1 MPPFQGFIR
10 FRRHLVGK
18 QSSFGSNTAGT
29 RWLPYRGAIVVDPAR
44 TDPDVDVGSL
54 DPVLAPFA
62 GPLGVTGTWEGFGAF
77 DDLPYLYSAGLKGGV
92 TPTGAT
98 AKSWVYQVASL
109 TADDFDYFTDQWGD
123 DVSSDF
129 ITGGSGVINTLELAF
144 GDDLSAWTV
153 NAELVY
159 ARAQIGTGP
168 TGGIV
173 LDDTPQWMYGADT
186 EVYVDSVYS
195 SIGTTKWTDTVHA
208 ATFRLNNN
216 LDLKRFANG
225 SNTRFQLAGYGRGP
239 REIEVEI
246 VAAKSAAAIA
256 ERATLDDTP
265 APVLQQH
272 QGVRLPRVRHGRG
285 VRRELDHH
293 LHLSRPVR
301 LRPRLRGPT
310 GRGQHPRQPLRRYSL
325 ACPGSR
331 QPNPSS
337 WTSALARA
345 RADPTKPTSS
355 TSPLRCPCPAA
366 WRRRALSVRAR
377 VTRSSSRNSSPISG
391 SATASSTGTW
401 STTRASPSP

>member
-98 AKSWVYQVASL
+98 AMSWVYQVASL

-246 VAAKSAAAIA
+246 VAAKSAVAIA

-265 APVLQQH
+265 APE
-272 QGVRLPRVRHGRG
+272 RFI
-285 VRRELDHH
+285 ELK
-293 LHLSRPVR
+293 
-301 LRPRLRGPT
+301 T
-310 GRGQHPRQPLRRYSL
+310 
-325 ACPGSR
+325 
-331 QPNPSS
+331 
-337 WTSALARA
+337 
-345 RADPTKPTSS
+345 
-355 TSPLRCPCPAA
+355 TSPEIITGSTPY
-366 WRRRALSVRAR
+366 SNSIR
-377 VTRSSSRNSSPISG
+377 VSAYLV
-391 SATASSTGTW
+391 SATDGEFGGNSTITFTYRGRYDSDLGYAARLAVVNTLSSL
-401 STTRASPSP
+401 